1 MPDHFHMIIQPL
13 MNDQGASVSLPRI
26 FHSIKSFTSN
36 KLTNVKGVAWQDE
49 HYDHIIR
56 TEEEYYEQ
64 IRYIEN
70 NPLEAGLAT
79 RLGEYKWLWHVGIG
93 DMPTSI

>member
-1 MPDHFHMIIQPL
+1 
-13 MNDQGASVSLPRI
+13 MNEQGASVSLPRI

-36 KLTNVKGVAWQDE
+36 KLTKVKGVAWQDE
-49 HYDHIIR
+49 HFDHIIR
-56 TEEEYYEQ
+56 TEAEYYEQ

-79 RLGEYKWLWHVGIG
+79 SIGEYKWLWHVGMG